1 MTDRKTRA
9 SVSRAERASARPDA
23 AAVEPTR
30 YPRHIGRRFVTRPIL
45 WIILGVLAVVVIY
58 PLVWMIL
65 GSFKSTA
72 EIFGSPWSLPTTL
85 TFSAFTDAIQQG
97 VLTYFGNSLVVTVV
111 SIVGVTLVS
120 AFAAYPLSRMKI
132 PFSTPFLLFI
142 LGGLMLAPTVAL
154 IPLFQLLQ
162 AIHLYNTTLGL
173 IVLYVAFR
181 IPFTTFLIRSYMLG
195 LPKEIEEAAVIDG
208 AGTWKIFWK
217 VIFPLSRP
225 IIAAAAMLQALFAW
239 NEYAFA
245 LVFINNQ
252 SLMTLPVGLAQ
263 MQGRLVSNW
272 PALFAALTIAA
283 VPIILVFVLG
293 QRHFVRGLSAGASK

>member
-1 MTDRKTRA
+1 
-9 SVSRAERASARPDA
+9 
-23 AAVEPTR
+23 
-30 YPRHIGRRFVTRPIL
+30 
-45 WIILGVLAVVVIY
+45 
-58 PLVWMIL
+58 
-65 GSFKSTA
+65 
-72 EIFGSPWSLPTTL
+72 
-85 TFSAFTDAIQQG
+85 
-97 VLTYFGNSLVVTVV
+97 
-111 SIVGVTLVS
+111 
-120 AFAAYPLSRMKI
+120 
-132 PFSTPFLLFI
+132 
-142 LGGLMLAPTVAL
+142 
-154 IPLFQLLQ
+154 
-162 AIHLYNTTLGL
+162 
-173 IVLYVAFR
+173 VLYVAFR

-208 AGTWKIFWK
+208 AGTWKIFWS

-245 LVFINNQ
+245 LVFINGQ

-293 QRHFVRGLSAGASK
+293 QRHFVRGLSAGATK

>member
-1 MTDRKTRA
+1 MTEQLAQKMG
-9 SVSRAERASARPDA
+9 ESARETIRADLKKGKQF
-23 AAVEPTR
+23 R
-30 YPRHIGRRFVTRPIL
+30 GRRIWSRLPL
-45 WIILGVLAVVVIY
+45 WVLFGALAIAVLY
-58 PLVWMIL
+58 PLLWMIL

-72 EIFGSPWSLPTTL
+72 QIFGDPWAFPTSLSFL
-85 TFSAFTDAIQQG
+85 AFADAIQQG
-97 VLTYFGNSLVVTVV
+97 VLTFFGNSLVVTGASV
-111 SIVGVTLVS
+111 IGVTLVS

-132 PFSTPFLLFI
+132 PLSTPLLLFI
-142 LGGLMLAPTVAL
+142 LGGLMVTPTVAL
-154 IPLFQLLQ
+154 VPLFQLLQ

-195 LPKEIEEAAVIDG
+195 LPKEVEEAGVIDG
-208 AGTWKIFWK
+208 ANTWQIFWK
-217 VIFPLSRP
+217 IILPLSRP
-225 IIAAAAMLQALFAW
+225 IVVAAAMLQALFAW

-283 VPIILVFVLG
+283 VPIIIVFILG
-293 QRHFVRGLSAGASK
+293 QRHFIRGLSAGASK